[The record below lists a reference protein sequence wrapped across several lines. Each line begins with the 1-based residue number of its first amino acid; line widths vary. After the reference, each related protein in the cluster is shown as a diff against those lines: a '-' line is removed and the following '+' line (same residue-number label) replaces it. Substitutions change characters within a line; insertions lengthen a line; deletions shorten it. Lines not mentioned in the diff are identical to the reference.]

1 MRPKPTLVPSF
12 SLKMCPL
19 SICLGCQINFLFLC
33 PYLPRLTY
41 AGPALKMNSVYY
53 ALYPTFRAETESR
66 YIVNPFFPI
75 LQELITTLY
84 IGFLGLIFSSYF
96 VYLSEKSDDGQFQTY
111 ADALWWGVVSD
122 SKSNSI
128 LQHMQY

>member
-1 MRPKPTLVPSF
+1 MHYIQHLGLR
-12 SLKMCPL
+12 LKVDIL
-19 SICLGCQINFLFLC
+19 SIL
-33 PYLPRLTY
+33 
-41 AGPALKMNSVYY
+41 
-53 ALYPTFRAETESR
+53 
-66 YIVNPFFPI
+66 FFPI

-128 LQHMQY
+128 SATYAILDSRGLVSNFDPWVQSQYKRFEATVL